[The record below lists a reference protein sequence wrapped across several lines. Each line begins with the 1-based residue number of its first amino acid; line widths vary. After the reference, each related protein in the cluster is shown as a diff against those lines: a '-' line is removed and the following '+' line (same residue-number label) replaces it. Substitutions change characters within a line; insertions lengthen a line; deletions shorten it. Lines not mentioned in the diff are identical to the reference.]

1 METLASVAVSTALKS
16 AIRYMDVHNLD
27 AVPEALSACIRS
39 WVKIK
44 LPEALRDAKQALDAN
59 MGNAAK
65 QTFLLSMAQAGIEA
79 AKEATHPRQINDQR
93 YDAEYYR

>member
-27 AVPEALSACIRS
+27 AAPEALSACIRS

-44 LPEALRDAKQALDAN
+44 LPEALRDAKQALDA
-59 MGNAAK
+59 GEI
-65 QTFLLSMAQAGIEA
+65 TSGRE
-79 AKEATHPRQINDQR
+79 
-93 YDAEYYR
+93 EYSRTTYNGG